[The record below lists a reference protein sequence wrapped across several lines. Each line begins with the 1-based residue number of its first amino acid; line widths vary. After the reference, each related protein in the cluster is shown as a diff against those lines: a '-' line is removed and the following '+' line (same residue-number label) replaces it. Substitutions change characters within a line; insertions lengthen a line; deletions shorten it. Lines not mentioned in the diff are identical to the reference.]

1 MSDRTTFAQ
10 HLGVALI
17 VFTLMVYLLA
27 AYTVLALPHS
37 PENDLLILRSQNHN
51 L

>member
-10 HLGVALI
+10 HLGGALI

-27 AYTVLALPHS
+27 AYTVLGFT
-37 PENDLLILRSQNHN
+37 
-51 L
+51 